1 MAFKFKFKFRR
12 MVCIIYAFSLTLL
25 LTPNAIA
32 AEEAEIMDFSFN
44 CKILDQQLLEI
55 IDGKSSRYTGY
66 KDGSKVG
73 DTFKLHFDSIWGK
86 NSYMLSITTDHKKMS
101 KFLKSTM
108 YSFNVKELTDSGLV
122 AWKDENDLIQRVSD
136 NFINLKGSEPSQIT
150 GRRYYKNDWNLM
162 LRHGAWDAIF
172 IQTVNCLNVSNK
184 LGIML
189 EKTRAVHK

>member
-1 MAFKFKFKFRR
+1 MAFKFKFRR

-32 AEEAEIMDFSFN
+32 AEEAEIIGFSFN

-55 IDGKSSRYTGY
+55 TDGKSSRYNGY

-73 DTFKLHFDSIWGK
+73 DTFKLNFDSIWGK
-86 NSYMLSITTDHKKMS
+86 NSYMLSITTDHKEIS
-101 KFLKSTM
+101 KSLKSTM
-108 YSFNVKELTDSGLV
+108 YSFNVRELTDSGVV
-122 AWKDENDLIQRVSD
+122 AWKDETELIQHISD
-136 NFINLKGSEPSQIT
+136 NVINFKGLKPTQIT

-172 IQTVNCLNVSNK
+172 IQTVNCLNVPNK

-189 EKTRAVHK
+189 EKIRAVHK

>member
-1 MAFKFKFKFRR
+1 

-73 DTFKLHFDSIWGK
+73 DTFTPALMS
-86 NSYMLSITTDHKKMS
+86 SRITAYTPN
-101 KFLKSTM
+101 
-108 YSFNVKELTDSGLV
+108 Y
-122 AWKDENDLIQRVSD
+122 I
-136 NFINLKGSEPSQIT
+136 
-150 GRRYYKNDWNLM
+150 
-162 LRHGAWDAIF
+162 
-172 IQTVNCLNVSNK
+172 
-184 LGIML
+184 
-189 EKTRAVHK
+189 